1 MITPDRS
8 SQSCAKCRTSIFD
21 KYYLATKDGVYHSHC
36 LRCEHCDL
44 ELDGQVNCYNRN
56 GQIYCRTDYER
67 LFHQSA
73 AVCSKCG
80 LIVQVGQFVQRA
92 SSSALFHLD
101 CFRCAICDTFL
112 QPGQRYALL
121 QTDSGHK
128 LFCEL
133 HFANPNNSNDSNDS
147 SNNTSSSSKF
157 NVRFGLFL
165 KIRLICIDAFEFICF
180 WIQNRFECCDF
191 VFSLRFPWILCAFSV
206 HSDSVNKV
214 H

>member
-8 SQSCAKCRTSIFD
+8 LESCAKCRTRILD

-44 ELDGQVNCYNRN
+44 ELDGQTNCYNRN

-73 AVCSKCG
+73 TVCSKCG

-121 QTDSGHK
+121 QTSSGHK

-133 HFANPNNSNDSNDS
+133 HFANPIDPT
-147 SNNTSSSSKF
+147 NTGGSSKSSF
-157 NVRFGLFL
+157 CSFWLA
-165 KIRLICIDAFEFICF
+165 IRPIDAFEYLFLDSKRSAIG
-180 WIQNRFECCDF
+180 CDF
-191 VFSLRFPWILCAFSV
+191 VFSLFFRCGLGLG
-206 HSDSVNKV
+206 K
-214 H
+214 